1 MLRWPPA
8 LWHRLRSL
16 WTHSNTRIKVDIQI
30 LAVLLS
36 IELWI
41 WLFVVSPM
49 SKISNLLSI
58 FGFEDWVIFPTLHW
72 SVTGQNGCK
81 IKTNW
86 NVDNCT
92 KIKHIACANMHTPPH
107 HTKSFPALRILLT
120 VCLEHWP
127 DWPFVSR
134 LLDKCSWHIN
144 KMLSGFMAR
153 CPPPCPFHVP
163 SCKNVDVF
171 QCKYDIKSLK
181 FHSPSA
187 A

>member
-1 MLRWPPA
+1 MLPWPLPSDTDSEP
-8 LWHRLRSL
+8 LMTFHIFSDFNFLPRRES
-16 WTHSNTRIKVDIQI
+16 R
-30 LAVLLS
+30 
-36 IELWI
+36 
-41 WLFVVSPM
+41 F
-49 SKISNLLSI
+49 SNLLSI
-58 FGFEDWVIFPTLHW
+58 LRVELFSSHHW
-72 SVTGQNGCK
+72 SVTVQNGCK

-86 NVDNCT
+86 IVDNCT

-127 DWPFVSR
+127 EHWPFVSR

-163 SCKNVDVF
+163 SCKNVDVV
-171 QCKYDIKSLK
+171 QCKYDIKRLR
-181 FHSPSA
+181 FPSPPA